1 MKTMAYSKFNLTDE
15 ALRLITKSEASG
27 SLSGSLNGFYITQDN
42 KYRVEVTDD
51 DGQRLNINVRYPSGD
66 IRLRSRKWFLIEYK
80 RAGK

>member
-15 ALRLITKSEASG
+15 ALRLITKAEA
-27 SLSGSLNGFYITQDN
+27 SGSLNGFYITQDN
-42 KYRVEVTDD
+42 KYRVEVIDD
-51 DGQRLNINVRYPSGD
+51 DGQGLNINVRYPSGD